1 MPSLRKV
8 PIRYYPIALNFLA
21 FGVIFAARITK
32 DAALFTSEGGA
43 FIYPIALVISAVGVT
58 LFANKFEQL
67 LDKPGPEAA
76 GLWCSL
82 ILAAFFA
89 VSALVLGYL
98 HDPNQNQAGVSYTL
112 FGHGI
117 SNYAIAAMFINA
129 LADLGLFFLLNI
141 IWIDAGEI
149 ISDRERDNT
158 IPKVSAFG
166 LLGAAVGAG
175 ALLLAQNGFD
185 APLHW
190 NFAFLAI
197 FCITFALL
205 RAWVLHR
212 AALSSN
218 NDSAGLPEWMQAQAL
233 ALPQDSSSGLLAT
246 LKWAWANPYVRLF
259 SGITIINFAL
269 IAIFDQ
275 SLANAAVASGSN
287 EDDFAWY
294 MGLFTIGFGIAGCLF
309 HIFAF
314 PWLRRRLSVPQLNIW
329 PAVLLLLGCLPY
341 VFIFSDG
348 ISKVFGLSESFRAEN
363 LLFIL
368 VLVRI
373 FGWTAEYMFNQ
384 SLIPFIY
391 AAPPREEGERARIF
405 IEGPLT
411 ATTNCVAGVVL
422 FGLFLVLA
430 GDSQQADRAD
440 DFISGLDILMTAG
453 MVLAVLMVVFS
464 RSLIASYKEQLRLKL
479 LRAGDGSITRANSVA
494 ILTRGKLD
502 STGARATIDE
512 NAWRA
517 RLSLVLSNPQD
528 FHNSHYRE
536 LSELASSNGYSTQF
550 IQELENMALAA
561 GNVDKVPLDLL
572 SLLADH
578 GPPGVISF
586 DKIVRTRLND
596 LQNAVVSMA
605 ADKGSKIN
613 EVQRRYWVELIEV
626 SVRLKTGTYFEEQFS
641 SFTNNWA
648 DETIDFATL
657 LPIHILGK
665 MPLSNRNVVRCL
677 ALFLLSANSKMQDAV
692 ETALRDLLSSNSWL
706 RLELGHL
713 ACRLDFKTKSEQ
725 WLSVKTLIL
734 RILIKQTLPEDL
746 IEASNSNGD
755 AWQGAA
761 ELLEQTV
768 NIKSPEHYSR
778 ALHLLEELRGVSK
791 QSTEP
796 VIILD
801 RTCQLLI
808 DGLKEYCGNWHD
820 EANLASVTALLS
832 IFDALLQRQLQNIE
846 HRDSVSYKLYRDHPG
861 FKQLARLY
869 AEIFSPDELRDFGV
883 LGAGSLLR
891 KSWITISIQLL
902 FAQFVDIN
910 FTSIQQTPKT
920 ISESI
925 SLAVSL
931 ADDDSQQALK
941 NIGQI
946 YALPAKQADRLQ
958 ELLAVC

>member
-43 FIYPIALVISAVGVT
+43 FMYPIALVISAVGVT

-275 SLANAAVASGSN
+275 SLANAVVASGSN

-596 LQNAVVSMA
+596 LQNAVVSMTA
-605 ADKGSKIN
+605 AKGSKIN

-626 SVRLKTGTYFEEQFS
+626 SVSLKTGTYFEEQFA

-677 ALFLLSANSKMQDAV
+677 ALFLLSADSKVQDGV
-692 ETALRDLLSSNSWL
+692 EIALRDLLLHNSWL
-706 RLELGHL
+706 RAELVQFS
-713 ACRLDFKTKSEQ
+713 CQLDLVTVEKQ
-725 WLSVKTLIL
+725 WLLARTLAL
-734 RILIKQTLPEDL
+734 QTLVGQGFSEDE
-746 IEASNSNGD
+746 ISGFNGE
-755 AWQGAA
+755 AWQGIA
-761 ELLEQTV
+761 ELLPKEGS
-768 NIKSPEHYSR
+768 NRIADHYHK
-778 ALHLLEELRGVSK
+778 ALQLLEQLHAAAEQDMTTTTL
-791 QSTEP
+791 
-796 VIILD
+796 LD
-801 RTCQLLI
+801 GTCKLLT
-808 DGLKEYCGNWHD
+808 DGLRSYQNNWQD
-820 EANLASVTALLS
+820 EDNRKLMAALLS
-832 IFDALLQRQLQNIE
+832 VFDSLVQRQLQAVE
-846 HRDSVSYKLYRDHPG
+846 QRDANTYKLYRDHPG
-861 FKQLARLY
+861 FKQLAQLCY
-869 AEIFSPDELRDFGV
+869 EIFSPEKLGV
-883 LGAGSLLR
+883 LDNAVTSSPLR
-891 KSWITISIQLL
+891 QSWIIVNMGLL

-941 NIGQI
+941 NLGQI